1 MTEVR
6 ASGMAIDLRPGW
18 EADIRSSQTAGFGQ
32 DGEESPT
39 IMHVANFQ
47 LPADRGDY
55 GGILLTRMGPI
66 DVFVSLIDFG
76 PLSEDQQLFAHEGIP
91 LPLTADD
98 FDPDTITRAIPNR
111 SAAQLFFQAEG
122 RGFSLYIVVGSHR
135 DRVDMIPAINEA
147 LSSIRFER
155 TSGNT

>member
-6 ASGMAIDLRPGW
+6 AAGISIDLRPGW
-18 EADIRSSQTAGFGQ
+18 EADIRSRQTAGFGQ
-32 DGEESPT
+32 DDEESPT

-47 LPADRGDY
+47 LPPDRGDY
-55 GGILLTRMGPI
+55 GGILLTRMGQI
-66 DVFVSLIDFG
+66 DVFISLIDFG
-76 PLSEDQQLFAHEGIP
+76 PLSDDQQLFSYEGVP
-91 LPLTADD
+91 LPLTSED

-135 DRVDMIPAINEA
+135 DRAELIPAINEA
-147 LSSIRFER
+147 LSSIRFEPQ
-155 TSGNT
+155 